1 MQGYALDK
9 LFQCLSLLDFQKI
22 MQECVDFSIKLHIL
36 PADVLIIYSIEW
48 HQAAQLQ
55 MEKKYC
61 DPQEICFFS
70 NLHWDRE
77 EEEEEEEEFFNIYV
91 GKRQEFADHDK
102 VYTTDQ
108 Q

>member
-1 MQGYALDK
+1 
-9 LFQCLSLLDFQKI
+9 
-22 MQECVDFSIKLHIL
+22 
-36 PADVLIIYSIEW
+36 
-48 HQAAQLQ
+48 LQ

-70 NLHWDRE
+70 NLHWDR
-77 EEEEEEEEFFNIYV
+77 EEEEEFFNIYV

>member
-1 MQGYALDK
+1 
-9 LFQCLSLLDFQKI
+9 
-22 MQECVDFSIKLHIL
+22 
-36 PADVLIIYSIEW
+36 
-48 HQAAQLQ
+48 

-61 DPQEICFFS
+61 DPQQVCFFW
-70 NLHWDRE
+70 NLCWDRE
-77 EEEEEEEEFFNIYV
+77 EEEEEFFTIYF

>member
-1 MQGYALDK
+1 VEFLQGAGEKLEVLSTLMQGYALDK

-70 NLHWDRE
+70 KEICFFSNLH
-77 EEEEEEEEFFNIYV
+77 
-91 GKRQEFADHDK
+91 
-102 VYTTDQ
+102 
-108 Q
+108 

>member
-77 EEEEEEEEFFNIYV
+77 EEEEFFNIYV